1 MFYWFIS
8 MLELRH
14 LKTLTAL
21 REHGSLVA
29 AATDLYLTPSAISHQ
44 LKELDQWFGVEV
56 VNRRS
61 RPVSFSHV
69 GLRLLKL
76 ADDVLPQIQIAH
88 TDIARIVHG
97 QTGRIIFSSECHS
110 CFDWL
115 MPLLNQYRQQYPDVD
130 LDFVSGFESN
140 PHELLQNAEFD
151 LLITA
156 DPIALKGIEYFPIFE
171 YESRLVLS
179 NTHPL
184 VRMEKITVQELAEQT
199 LVTYPVDKHRLDIM
213 AKLFIPANL
222 HPKEIRTTELTQMLI
237 QLVASGRGISAFP
250 DWVVNEYEQ
259 KGWVTSR
266 RLDCVSPKGLRRT
279 LYAGYR
285 SEDKDK
291 SYFEGFLNQLDKFSK
306 KRNHYYD

>member
-1 MFYWFIS
+1 MIVV
-8 MLELRH
+8 LELRH
-14 LKTLTAL
+14 LKTLIAL

-29 AATDLYLTPSAISHQ
+29 AATDLCLTPSAISHQ
-44 LKELDQWFGVEV
+44 LKELDHWYGVEV

-61 RPVSFSHV
+61 RPVSFSNV
-69 GLRLLKL
+69 GERLLRL
-76 ADDVLPQIQIAH
+76 ADDVLPQVQIAQ
-88 TDIARIVHG
+88 TDITRIVHG

-130 LDFVSGFESN
+130 LDFAAGFESN

-179 NTHPL
+179 TTHPL
-184 VRMEKITVQELAEQT
+184 VRKEIILVEDLAEQT
-199 LVTYPVDKHRLDIM
+199 LITYPVDKHRLDIM
-213 AKLFIPANL
+213 AHLFIPANIQ
-222 HPKEIRTTELTQMLI
+222 PKHIRTTDLTQMLI
-237 QLVASGRGISAFP
+237 QLVASGRGIAALP

-259 KGWVTSR
+259 KGWVVSR
-266 RLDCVSPKGLRRT
+266 RLDCVSPQGLRRT

-285 SEDKDK
+285 TEDKEK
-291 SYFEGFLNQLDKFSK
+291 NYFEGFLKQLEKFSK
-306 KRNHYYD
+306 KRAMYYEN

>member
-1 MFYWFIS
+1 MI
-8 MLELRH
+8 ELRH

-29 AATDLYLTPSAISHQ
+29 AAGDLCLTPSAISHQ
-44 LKELDQWFGVEV
+44 LKELDQWFGVEI
-56 VNRRS
+56 VNRRN
-61 RPVSFSHV
+61 RPVSFSNV

-76 ADDVLPQIQIAH
+76 ADDILPQVQIAQS
-88 TDIARIVHG
+88 DISRIVHG

-115 MPLLNQYRQQYPDVD
+115 MPLRNQYRMQYPDVD
-130 LDFVSGFESN
+130 LDFASGFEAN

-156 DPIALKGIEYFPIFE
+156 DPIELKGIEYFPIFE

-184 VRMEKITVQELAEQT
+184 VRSEQITVQELAEET
-199 LVTYPVDKHRLDIM
+199 LITYPVDKHRLDIM
-213 AKLFIPANL
+213 SKLFIPANIL
-222 HPKEIRTTELTQMLI
+222 PKQIRTTDLTQMLI
-237 QLVASGRGISAFP
+237 QLVASGRGIGALP

-266 RLDCVSPKGLRRT
+266 RLNCVAPEGLRRT

-285 SEDKDK
+285 IEEKQK
-291 SYFEGFLNQLDKFSK
+291 SYFEGFLTQLDKFSK
-306 KRNHYYD
+306 RRTHYYD

>member
-1 MFYWFIS
+1 

-29 AATDLYLTPSAISHQ
+29 AAGDLCLTPSALSHQ
-44 LKELDQWFGVEV
+44 LRELDQWFGVEV

-61 RPVSFSHV
+61 RHVSFSNV
-69 GLRLLKL
+69 GQRLLKL
-76 ADDVLPQIQIAH
+76 ADEVLPQVQIAQS
-88 TDIARIVHG
+88 DITRIVHG
-97 QTGRIIFSSECHS
+97 QTGRITFSSECHS

-130 LDFVSGFESN
+130 LDFASGFEAN
-140 PHELLQNAEFD
+140 PHELLQTGEFD

-156 DPIALKGIEYFPIFE
+156 DPIALKGVEYFPIFE

-184 VRMEKITVQELAEQT
+184 VRAKDITVQELAEET

-213 AKLFIPANL
+213 SRLFIPANIL
-222 HPKEIRTTELTQMLI
+222 PKQIRTTDLTQMLI
-237 QLVASGRGISAFP
+237 QLVASGRGIGALP

-266 RLDCVSPKGLRRT
+266 RLDCVAPEGLRRT

-285 SEDKDK
+285 TEEKEKD
-291 SYFEGFLNQLDKFSK
+291 YFEGFLKQLDKFAK
-306 KRNHYYD
+306 KRTQYYI

>member
-1 MFYWFIS
+1 
-8 MLELRH
+8 MLEIRH
-14 LKTLTAL
+14 LKTLLAL

-29 AATDLYLTPSAISHQ
+29 AANDLCLTPSAISHQ
-44 LKELDQWFGVEV
+44 LKELDHWYGTEV

-61 RPVSFSHV
+61 RPVAFSNV
-69 GLRLLKL
+69 GQRLLQL
-76 ADDVLPQIQIAH
+76 ADDVLPQIQIAQG
-88 TDIARIVHG
+88 DITRIVHG

-130 LDFVSGFESN
+130 LDFVSGFEAN

-156 DPIALKGIEYFPIFE
+156 DPIALKGVEYFPIFE

-179 NTHPL
+179 STHPL
-184 VRMEKITVQELAEQT
+184 VRAEHITVQQLAEET
-199 LVTYPVDKHRLDIM
+199 LITYPVDKHRLDIM

-222 HPKEIRTTELTQMLI
+222 YPKQIRTTDLTQMLI
-237 QLVASGRGISAFP
+237 QLVASGRGVAALP

-259 KGWVTSR
+259 KGWVISR
-266 RLDCVSPKGLRRT
+266 RLECAGEKGLRRT

-285 SEDKDK
+285 SEEKEKD
-291 SYFEGFLNQLDKFSK
+291 YFGGFLKQLQKFSHQ
-306 KRNHYYD
+306 RAHYYTA

>member
-1 MFYWFIS
+1 MVIVV
-8 MLELRH
+8 LELRH
-14 LKTLTAL
+14 LKTLIAL

-29 AATDLYLTPSAISHQ
+29 AATDLCLTPSAISHQ
-44 LKELDQWFGVEV
+44 LKELDHWYGVEV

-61 RPVSFSHV
+61 RPVSFSNV
-69 GLRLLKL
+69 GERLLRL
-76 ADDVLPQIQIAH
+76 ADDVLPQVQIAQ
-88 TDIARIVHG
+88 TDITRIVHG

-130 LDFVSGFESN
+130 LDFAAGFESN

-179 NTHPL
+179 TTHPL
-184 VRMEKITVQELAEQT
+184 VRKEKILVEDLAEQT
-199 LVTYPVDKHRLDIM
+199 LITYPVDKHRLDIM
-213 AKLFIPANL
+213 AHLFIPANIQ
-222 HPKEIRTTELTQMLI
+222 PKHIRTTDLTQMLI
-237 QLVASGRGISAFP
+237 QLVASGRGIGALP

-259 KGWVTSR
+259 KGWVVSR
-266 RLDCVSPKGLRRT
+266 RLDCVSPQGLRRT

-285 SEDKDK
+285 TEDKEK
-291 SYFEGFLNQLDKFSK
+291 NYFEGFIKQLEKFSQ
-306 KRNHYYD
+306 KRTLYYTV

>member
-1 MFYWFIS
+1 MI
-8 MLELRH
+8 ELRH

-29 AATDLYLTPSAISHQ
+29 AAGDLCLTPSAISHQ
-44 LKELDQWFGVEV
+44 LKELDQWFGVEI
-56 VNRRS
+56 VNRRN
-61 RPVSFSHV
+61 RPVSFSNV

-76 ADDVLPQIQIAH
+76 ADDILPQVQIAQS
-88 TDIARIVHG
+88 DISRIVHG

-115 MPLLNQYRQQYPDVD
+115 MPLLNQYRMQYPDVD
-130 LDFVSGFESN
+130 LDFASGFEAN

-156 DPIALKGIEYFPIFE
+156 DPIELKGIEYFPIFE

-184 VRMEKITVQELAEQT
+184 VRSEQITVQELAEET
-199 LVTYPVDKHRLDIM
+199 LITYPVDKHRLDIM
-213 AKLFIPANL
+213 SKLFIPANIL
-222 HPKEIRTTELTQMLI
+222 PKQIRTTDLTQMLI
-237 QLVASGRGISAFP
+237 QLVASGRGIGALP

-259 KGWVTSR
+259 KGWVTSK
-266 RLDCVSPKGLRRT
+266 RLNCVAPEGLRRT

-285 SEDKDK
+285 IEEKQK
-291 SYFEGFLNQLDKFSK
+291 SYFEGFLTQLDKFSK
-306 KRNHYYD
+306 RRTHYYD

>member
-1 MFYWFIS
+1 MI
-8 MLELRH
+8 ELRH

-29 AATDLYLTPSAISHQ
+29 AAGDLCLTPSAISHQ
-44 LKELDQWFGVEV
+44 LKELDQWFGVEI
-56 VNRRS
+56 VNRRN
-61 RPVSFSHV
+61 RPVSFSNV

-76 ADDVLPQIQIAH
+76 ADDILPQVQIAQS
-88 TDIARIVHG
+88 DISRIVHG

-115 MPLLNQYRQQYPDVD
+115 MPLLNQYRMQYPDVD
-130 LDFVSGFESN
+130 LDFASGFEAN

-156 DPIALKGIEYFPIFE
+156 DPIELKGIEYFPIFE

-184 VRMEKITVQELAEQT
+184 VRSEQITVQELAEET
-199 LVTYPVDKHRLDIM
+199 LITYPVDKHRLDIM
-213 AKLFIPANL
+213 SKLFIPANIL
-222 HPKEIRTTELTQMLI
+222 PKQIRTTDLTQMLI
-237 QLVASGRGISAFP
+237 QLVASGRGIGALP

-266 RLDCVSPKGLRRT
+266 RLNCVAPEGLRRT

-285 SEDKDK
+285 IEEKQK
-291 SYFEGFLNQLDKFSK
+291 SYFEGFLTQLDKFSK
-306 KRNHYYD
+306 RRTHYYD

>member
-1 MFYWFIS
+1 

-29 AATDLYLTPSAISHQ
+29 AAGDLCLTPSALSHQ
-44 LKELDQWFGVEV
+44 LRELDQWFGVEV

-61 RPVSFSHV
+61 RPVSFSNV
-69 GLRLLKL
+69 GQRLLKL
-76 ADDVLPQIQIAH
+76 ADEVLPQVQIAQS
-88 TDIARIVHG
+88 DITRIVHG
-97 QTGRIIFSSECHS
+97 QTGRITFSSECHS

-130 LDFVSGFESN
+130 LDFASGVEAN
-140 PHELLQNAEFD
+140 PHELLQTGEFD

-156 DPIALKGIEYFPIFE
+156 DPIALKGVEYFPIFE

-184 VRMEKITVQELAEQT
+184 VRAKDITVQELAEET

-213 AKLFIPANL
+213 SRLFIPANIL
-222 HPKEIRTTELTQMLI
+222 PKQIRTTDLTQMLI
-237 QLVASGRGISAFP
+237 QLVASGRGIGALP

-266 RLDCVSPKGLRRT
+266 RLDCVAPEGLRRT

-285 SEDKDK
+285 TEEKEKD
-291 SYFEGFLNQLDKFSK
+291 YFEGFLKQLDKFAK
-306 KRNHYYD
+306 KRTQYYI

>member
-1 MFYWFIS
+1 MI
-8 MLELRH
+8 ELRH

-29 AATDLYLTPSAISHQ
+29 AAGDLCLTPSAISHQ
-44 LKELDQWFGVEV
+44 LKELDQWFGVEI
-56 VNRRS
+56 VNRRN
-61 RPVSFSHV
+61 RPVSFSNV

-76 ADDVLPQIQIAH
+76 ADDILPQVQIAQS
-88 TDIARIVHG
+88 DISRIVHG

-115 MPLLNQYRQQYPDVD
+115 MPLLNQYRMQYPDVD
-130 LDFVSGFESN
+130 LDFASGFEAN
-140 PHELLQNAEFD
+140 PHELLQNSEFD

-156 DPIALKGIEYFPIFE
+156 DPIALKGSEYFPIFE

-184 VRMEKITVQELAEQT
+184 VRSEQITVQELAEET
-199 LVTYPVDKHRLDIM
+199 LITYPVDKHRLDIM
-213 AKLFIPANL
+213 SKLFIPANIL
-222 HPKEIRTTELTQMLI
+222 PKQIRTTDLTQMLI
-237 QLVASGRGISAFP
+237 QLVASGRGIGALP

-266 RLDCVSPKGLRRT
+266 RLNCVAPEGLRRT

-285 SEDKDK
+285 IEEKQK
-291 SYFEGFLNQLDKFSK
+291 SYFEGFLTQLDKFSK
-306 KRNHYYD
+306 RRTHYYD